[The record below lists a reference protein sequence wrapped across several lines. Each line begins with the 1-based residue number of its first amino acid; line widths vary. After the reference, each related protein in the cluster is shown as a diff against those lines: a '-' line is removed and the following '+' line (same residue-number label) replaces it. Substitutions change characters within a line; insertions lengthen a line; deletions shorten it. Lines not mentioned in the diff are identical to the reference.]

1 MLDFIA
7 SPLFVQI
14 SVFLGVSTLLVG
26 IYWLMSSGDSRL
38 DHRFESLGDNNRPSP
53 EDRYKPRP
61 RGMMQLL
68 IPQLPRLAKVILP
81 NDEATRTRLQAQLI
95 QAGIYSS
102 SAMGIYLTAKLVLM
116 TLAPII
122 GLLAAWMQW
131 IDSAYALLLGGLFG
145 CVGMLI
151 PSMWLSY
158 YRLRRQRELRTG
170 LADFLDLMVACL
182 EGGVGMQAAISQVA
196 DELRAPHPI
205 LASELLVV
213 LREVE
218 VGRSIEVA
226 LAHLAERTGL
236 EELRS
241 LATFVQQAQRFG
253 STMADA
259 LRELSD
265 MLRSQRETRAEERA
279 QKASVKILIPT
290 LLFIFPT
297 VFVVLAGPAAIQI
310 QESLGKTGGGGVVSE
325 DQKK

>member
-1 MLDFIA
+1 MWELFS
-7 SPLFVQI
+7 SPVMIQVV
-14 SVFLGVSTLLVG
+14 VFLGVSSLLLG
-26 IYWLMSSGDSRL
+26 LHWLMSSSDTRLDSRMESLTEGDSHAI
-38 DHRFESLGDNNRPSP
+38 D
-53 EDRYKPRP
+53 DRYRAKP

-68 IPQLPRLAKVILP
+68 VPQIPRLAKVILP

-95 QAGIYSS
+95 QAGIYAP
-102 SAMGIYLTAKLVLM
+102 SAMGLYLTAKLVLM
-116 TLAPII
+116 TIPPVV
-122 GLLAAWMQW
+122 GLVVAWFGW
-131 IDSAYALLLGGLFG
+131 FNPAYAMLLGGAGG
-145 CVGMLI
+145 CAGMLM
-151 PSMWLSY
+151 PSMWLAY
-158 YRLRRQRELRTG
+158 YRAKRQRQLRTS
-170 LADFLDLMVACL
+170 LADFLDLMVTCL

-196 DELRAPHPI
+196 DELRTPHPI
-205 LASELLVV
+205 LATELLVV

-259 LRELSD
+259 MRELSD
-265 MLRSQRETRAEERA
+265 MLRTQRETRAEERA

-310 QESLGKTGGGGVVSE
+310 QESLAKTGGSGLAA
-325 DQKK
+325 DKK